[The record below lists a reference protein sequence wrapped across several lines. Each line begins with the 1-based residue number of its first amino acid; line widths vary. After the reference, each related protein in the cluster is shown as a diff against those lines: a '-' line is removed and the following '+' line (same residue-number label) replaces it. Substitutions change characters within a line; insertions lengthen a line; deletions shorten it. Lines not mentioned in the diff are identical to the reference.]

1 MLTVTGLPDH
11 HLQRLCR
18 DTSKSTANT
27 VCIANFI
34 FPKGYVISGAAE
46 AVQLV
51 GTRAQ
56 EEGATI
62 KRVAVSGAFHSQL
75 MEPAVEEIRSLLK
88 TLDINLPRIPVYSG
102 VTGQPYTTANEIR
115 ESLAVQVIR
124 PVLWESVLQRILQD
138 VPCVQ
143 FVQLGPGEQL
153 KAMLRRI
160 DKDAYKQCQAI
171 SV

>member
-1 MLTVTGLPDH
+1 MTVTGLQED
-11 HLQRLCR
+11 HLQQLCR
-18 DTSKSTANT
+18 DASKSTANT
-27 VCIANFI
+27 VCVANFI

-46 AVQLV
+46 AVELV
-51 GTRAQ
+51 GVRAQ
-56 EEGATI
+56 EDGATI

-75 MEPAVEEIRSLLK
+75 MEPAVEEIRSLLNA
-88 TLDINLPRIPVYSG
+88 LDISLPRIPVYSG
-102 VTGQPYTTANEIR
+102 VTGQPYTSTNEIR

-124 PVLWESVLQRILQD
+124 PVLWESLVHRILQD
-138 VPCVQ
+138 VHCVQ
-143 FVQLGPGEQL
+143 FFQLGPGEQL